1 MKRIASILVLAALVL
16 TASVAVAQAPVKGFR
31 AEFLAQQ
38 DGVEKEILGLAEATP
53 AEKFAWRPAEGVR
66 SVGEVYMH
74 LAGGN
79 YLFLGF
85 VGVKAPAGITPS
97 MEKDVTGKAAIIEAL
112 KKSFAHL
119 REGVASI
126 ADADLDKPMKVFGH
140 DTTVRG
146 VLFTAATHEHEHLG
160 QSIAYARMNG
170 IVPPWTAERQ
180 SKAAKPAEKPAAPK

>member
-1 MKRIASILVLAALVL
+1 MKRTASILAPAALFLAAS
-16 TASVAVAQAPVKGFR
+16 AAMAQAPVKGFR

-38 DGVEKEILGLAEATP
+38 DGVEKEILALAEATP
-53 AEKFAWRPAEGVR
+53 ATFFAWRPAEGVR
-66 SVGEVYMH
+66 SVSEVYMH
-74 LAGGN
+74 IAGGN

-97 MEKDVTGKAAIIEAL
+97 MEKDVTEKAAVIEAL

-119 REGVASI
+119 RAGVASI
-126 ADADLDKPMKVFGH
+126 ADADLEKPMKVFGH

-146 VLFTAATHEHEHLG
+146 VLFTAANHEHEHLG

-180 SKAAKPAEKPAAPK
+180 AKAAKPAEMPAK